1 MIPNKYGYQWKK
13 EKKEVG
19 HFEKQRSCS
28 NNFNFNSCCSCD
40 THCVSC
46 KNLEFLFF
54 IMSLV
59 YSHSLQPQS
68 IKKKTNYHTIGSVSC
83 YKKPQDF

>member
-1 MIPNKYGYQWKK
+1 
-13 EKKEVG
+13 
-19 HFEKQRSCS
+19 
-28 NNFNFNSCCSCD
+28 
-40 THCVSC
+40 
-46 KNLEFLFF
+46 
-54 IMSLV
+54 MSLV